1 MDINM
6 LPFYCATKGED
17 MYIRIK
23 KVKTSSGK
31 LREYMLLVEGERI
44 QGKVRQRTIANLGRL
59 DLIKETNM
67 ADLLIDKLKDYAKYN
82 RLMDMSKTSCDWSK
96 EYGIILVLRR
106 LWEQIGLDEIFKR
119 YLKTYK
125 YRMDL
130 SEAIFSMVISRLV
143 SAGSEQHTANWLACC
158 YEPKWQNLRIQHL
171 YRALDF
177 LDRHKVDLE
186 KDLFFKATN
195 LFNQELDLVM
205 FDTTSLKYWG
215 KGEDVDILQYG
226 YSKEK
231 RGDLKQLIIG
241 ILMTKEGLPVACE
254 VFPGNTSDLKSFLYI
269 LEKLK
274 EEYKIGKL
282 IWVADRGM
290 VSTDNIS
297 KLNELK
303 QEYILGIKMRQF
315 DKDKKDRFLSLDKM
329 FPVRD
334 DLYVKEI
341 VVPNEGRYIVCFNPK
356 EAELERKKREFFRQV
371 LEKKIEKSTT
381 KEWVIKNG
389 YKKYIDIT
397 KGEIE
402 LNYKRLRA
410 EGQFDGKWVLL
421 TNSKLESRQ
430 VALAYKDLWQIEA
443 SFRDLKEDLETSPIY
458 HFTER
463 RIIAHI
469 FVSFLSLFLKITFH
483 RKLKAIDRNCSYQE
497 VFDATRQIKAV
508 KLTEGRKEI
517 VFRTE
522 FPTKANLAFK
532 AIGVAPPPRILSYQ
546 ESPSVVSRQ
555 G

>member
-1 MDINM
+1 
-6 LPFYCATKGED
+6 

-23 KVKTSSGK
+23 RVKNSAGK
-31 LREYMLLVEGERI
+31 LREYLLVVEGKRI
-44 QGKVRQRTIANLGRL
+44 NGKVRQRIIANLGRL
-59 DLIKETNM
+59 DLIKESRLS
-67 ADLLIDKLKDYAKYN
+67 DLLIDKLKDYTKYTQ
-82 RLMDMSKTSCDWSK
+82 LMDMAKTSCDWSK

-106 LWEQIGLDEIFKR
+106 LWEGMGLDELFKK
-119 YLKTYK
+119 YLKSYK
-125 YRMDL
+125 YKTNL
-130 SEAIFSMVISRLV
+130 SECILALVISRLLEP
-143 SAGSEQHTANWLACC
+143 GSEHHTGTWLNSA
-158 YEPKWQNLRIQHL
+158 YEPKWENLQLQHF

-177 LDRHKVDLE
+177 IYHHKQDLE
-186 KDLFFKATN
+186 KDLFFKAAN

-205 FDTTSLKYWG
+205 FDTTSIKYWG
-215 KGEDVDILQYG
+215 EGQDIDILQYG

-254 VFPGNTSDLKSFLYI
+254 VFPGNTSDLKSFLFI

-303 QEYILGIKMRQF
+303 QEYILGVKMRQF
-315 DKDKKDRFLSLDKM
+315 NQEKKDKFLSLDGM

-341 VVPNEGRYIVCFNPK
+341 VIPNEGRYIICFNPK
-356 EAELERKKREFFRQV
+356 EAEIERKKREFFRQV

-381 KEWVIKNG
+381 KEWIIKNG
-389 YKKYIDIT
+389 YRKYIDIT

-402 LNYKRLRA
+402 LNEKRLRA
-410 EGQFDGKWVLL
+410 ENQFDGKWVLL
-421 TNSKLESRQ
+421 TNSKIDSKQ
-430 VALAYKDLWQIEA
+430 VALCYKDLWQIEA
-443 SFRDLKEDLETSPIY
+443 SFRDLKDDLETSPIY

-469 FVSFLSLFLKITFH
+469 FVSFLTLLLKITFAK
-483 RKLKAIDRNCSYQE
+483 KLKVIDKDSSYRE
-497 VFDATRQIKAV
+497 VFEAVKAVKAV

-517 VFRTE
+517 IFRTE
-522 FPTKANLAFK
+522 FPDKAHLAFK
-532 AIGVAPPPRILSYQ
+532 AAGVAPPPRIISYQ
-546 ESPSVVSRQ
+546 QSQGVVSRQ

>member
-1 MDINM
+1 
-6 LPFYCATKGED
+6 
-17 MYIRIK
+17 MYLRIK

-82 RLMDMSKTSCDWSK
+82 RLMDMSKASCDWSK
-96 EYGIILVLRR
+96 EYGAILILRR
-106 LWEQIGLDEIFKR
+106 LWEDIGLDGLFKK
-119 YLKTYK
+119 YLLQYK
-125 YRMDL
+125 YKSDL
-130 SEAIFSMVISRLV
+130 EEVILSMVVSRLI
-143 SAGSEQHTANWLACC
+143 SSGSEYHTYSWLNSV
-158 YEPKWQNLRIQHL
+158 YEPKWQGLQLQHF

-177 LDRHKVDLE
+177 IYHHKIDLE
-186 KDLFFKATN
+186 KDLFFKAAN

-205 FDTTSLKYWG
+205 FDTTSIKYWG
-215 KGEDVDILQYG
+215 EGEDVDMLQYG

-231 RGDLKQLIIG
+231 RGDLKQLIVG
-241 ILMTKEGLPVACE
+241 IVMTKEGLPVAVE
-254 VFPGNTSDLKSFLYI
+254 MFPGNTSDLKSFIYV

-297 KLNELK
+297 RLNELK
-303 QEYILGIKMRQF
+303 QEYILGVKMRQL
-315 DKDKKDRFLSLDKM
+315 DKEKKDKFLSLDGM

-341 VVPNEGRYIVCFNPK
+341 VVPNEGRYIVCYNPK
-356 EAELERKKREFFRQV
+356 EAEREFKNRQFFREH
-371 LEKKIEKSTT
+371 LKKKIAKSTT
-381 KEWVIKNG
+381 KEWIIKNG
-389 YKKYIDIT
+389 YKKYIDFD
-397 KGEIE
+397 GEIE
-402 LNYKRLRA
+402 LNEKRLRA
-410 EGQFDGKWVLL
+410 ENQFDGKWVLL
-421 TNSKLESRQ
+421 TNSKLESKQ
-430 VALAYKDLWQIEA
+430 VALCYKDLWQIEA
-443 SFRDLKEDLETSPIY
+443 SFRDLKDDLETSPIY
-458 HFTER
+458 HFAER

-469 FVSFLSLFLKITFH
+469 FVSFLSLLLKITFNK
-483 RKLKAIDRNCSYQE
+483 KLKQINKDASYQE
-497 VFDATRQIKAV
+497 VFDATREIKAV

-517 VFRTE
+517 IFRTE

-532 AIGVAPPPRILSYQ
+532 AVGVAPPPRILSYQ
-546 ESPSVVSRQ
+546 EPQSVVSRQ

>member
-1 MDINM
+1 
-6 LPFYCATKGED
+6 

-23 KVKTSSGK
+23 KVKTTSGK

-44 QGKVRQRTIANLGRL
+44 QGKVRQKTIANLGRL

-96 EYGIILVLRR
+96 EYGIILILRR
-106 LWEQIGLDEIFKR
+106 LWEQIGLDVLFKR
-119 YLKTYK
+119 YLKQYK
-125 YRMDL
+125 YRSDL
-130 SEAIFSMVISRLV
+130 SEAIFSLAISRLI
-143 SAGSEQHTANWLACC
+143 SPGSEYHTAGWLNAC
-158 YEPKWQNLRIQHL
+158 YEPKWQNIQLQHL

-177 LDRHKVDLE
+177 LERRKSDLE
-186 KDLFFKATN
+186 KDLFFKTAN

-205 FDTTSLKYWG
+205 FDTTSIKYWG
-215 KGEDVDILQYG
+215 EGEGIDVLQYG

-269 LEKLK
+269 LKKLK
-274 EEYKIGKL
+274 TDYKIGKL

-290 VSTDNIS
+290 VSADNIS

-303 QEYILGIKMRQF
+303 QEYILGVKMRQF
-315 DKDKKDRFLSLDKM
+315 DKEKKDKFLSLDGM

-356 EAELERKKREFFRQV
+356 EAELEQKKREFFRQV
-371 LEKKIEKSTT
+371 LEKKIAKSTT
-381 KEWVIKNG
+381 KEWIIKNG
-389 YKKYIDIT
+389 YRKYIDIT
-397 KGEIE
+397 EGEIE
-402 LNYKRLRA
+402 LNHKRLRA

-421 TNSKLESRQ
+421 TNSKLDSKQ
-430 VALAYKDLWQIEA
+430 VALSYKDLWQIEA
-443 SFRDLKEDLETSPIY
+443 GFRDLKDDLETSPIY
-458 HFTER
+458 HWTQR

-469 FVSFLSLFLKITFH
+469 FVAFLSLLLKIAFDK
-483 RKLKAIDRNCSYQE
+483 KLKLIDKDASYAE
-497 VFDATRQIKAV
+497 VFTAAREIKAV

-517 VFRTE
+517 IFRTE
-522 FPTKANLAFK
+522 FPVKANLAFK
-532 AIGVAPPPRILSYQ
+532 AVGVAPPPRILSYQ